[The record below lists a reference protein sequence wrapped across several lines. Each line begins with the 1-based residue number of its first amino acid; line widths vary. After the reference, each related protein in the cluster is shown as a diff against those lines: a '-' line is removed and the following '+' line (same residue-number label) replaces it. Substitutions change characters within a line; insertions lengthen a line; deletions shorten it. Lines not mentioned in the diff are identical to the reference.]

1 MIRAGVGF
9 STALNP
15 RTAAAEATAA
25 ALAQAGLSRANGALC
40 FATPA
45 YGAAYP
51 MILRTVASQ
60 AHTREVAG
68 CSSMGVIA
76 GETEIESGSAL
87 AVLVFGGEEIHATRF
102 FVPTLRGRAAGVA
115 AEVASA
121 VRSQLGKSNLLI
133 LFADT
138 YNFEAEATLEA
149 LETELPGVMI
159 AGGGASEDG
168 SIGETFVFCGDTVSS
183 NAVSGMLLAGDFELT
198 VASSIACGLIGTAH
212 RVTAARDNILI
223 ELDGR
228 PAYEV
233 FAEAAGPLAGDLRR
247 ALTYVFVAVPVYE
260 NAQTIERGEFVVR
273 NIVGASE
280 EHGVIAVA
288 FQPRVGDTIGFVLR
302 DAERSRQDLKAKLE
316 ELGDRLDS
324 PPAFGLYFDCVSR
337 GAGLYNIPGHDS
349 AYIRRYLGPVPIA
362 GFFTGFEIGSLAEQ
376 TSSAPILGRPRAGI
390 GKKILKQRAPAACAS
405 PASRSD
411 T

>member
-1 MIRAGVGF
+1 
-9 STALNP
+9 
-15 RTAAAEATAA
+15 
-25 ALAQAGLSRANGALC
+25 QAGLSRANGALC

-76 GETEIESGSAL
+76 GETEIESGNAL
-87 AVLVFGGEEIHATRF
+87 AVMVFGGEEIHATRF
-102 FVPTLRGRAAGVA
+102 FVPTLRGRPAGVA
-115 AEVASA
+115 ADVASA

-149 LETELPGVMI
+149 LGTELPGVMI

-183 NAVSGMLLAGDFELT
+183 NAVSGMLLAGDFEPA
-198 VASSIACGLIGTAH
+198 VASSLACGPIGTAH

-228 PAYEV
+228 PAYQV
-233 FAEAAGPLAGDLRR
+233 FAETVGPLAGDLRR
-247 ALTYVFVAVPVYE
+247 ALSYVFVAIPVYE
-260 NAQTIERGEFVVR
+260 NASTIERGQFVVR

-288 FQPRVGDTIGFVLR
+288 FQPRVGETVGFVLR
-302 DAERSRQDLKAKLE
+302 DGELSRQDLKATLE
-316 ELGDRLDS
+316 QLNDRLDA

-337 GAGLYNIPGHDS
+337 GAGLYSIPGHDS

-362 GFFTGFEIGSLAEQ
+362 GFFTGFEIGSLAGQ
-376 TSSAPILGRPRAGI
+376 TSLLQYSGVLALISGR
-390 GKKILKQRAPAACAS
+390 K
-405 PASRSD
+405 

>member
-1 MIRAGVGF
+1 MIRGGVGY
-9 STALNP
+9 STARNP
-15 RTAAAEATAA
+15 RSAAAEATAV
-25 ALAQAGLSRANGALC
+25 ALAQAGISRATGALC

-51 MILRTVASQ
+51 MILRTVASE

-76 GETEIESGSAL
+76 GETETESGHAL
-87 AVLVFGGEEIHATRF
+87 AVLVFGGNEDEIHATRF
-102 FVPTLRGRAAGVA
+102 FVPTLRGRAVGVA
-115 AEVASA
+115 SDVAAA
-121 VRSQLGKSNLLI
+121 VRPKVGRSNLLI

-149 LETELPGVMI
+149 LGTELPGLTI

-168 SIGETFVFCGDTVSS
+168 SIGETFVFCGDTISS
-183 NAVSGMLLAGDFELT
+183 NAVAGMLISGEFELT
-198 VASSIACGLIGTAH
+198 LANSIACGLIGTAH

-233 FAEAAGPLAGDLRR
+233 FAEAAGPLAADLRR
-247 ALTYVFVAVPVYE
+247 ALTYIFVAIPVYE
-260 NAQTIERGEFVVR
+260 NADTIERGQFVVR

-288 FQPRVGDTIGFVLR
+288 FQPKVGDTIGFVLR
-302 DAERSRQDLKAKLE
+302 DAERSREDLKATLDD
-316 ELGDRLDS
+316 LNDRFDS
-324 PPAFGLYFDCVSR
+324 PPAFGLYFNCVSR

-349 AYIRRYLGPVPIA
+349 AYIRRALGPVPIA
-362 GFFTGFEIGSLAEQ
+362 GFFTGFEISSLAEQ
-376 TSSAPILGRPRAGI
+376 TSLLQYSGVLALIS
-390 GKKILKQRAPAACAS
+390 GKKS
-405 PASRSD
+405 
-411 T
+411 

>member
-15 RTAAAEATAA
+15 RSAAAEATAA
-25 ALAQAGLSRANGALC
+25 ALAQAGLSRATGALC

-51 MILRTVASQ
+51 MILRTVASE

-76 GETEIESGSAL
+76 GETEIESGHAL
-87 AVLVFGGEEIHATRF
+87 AVLVFGGNEKEIDATRF

-121 VRSQLGKSNLLI
+121 VRAKLGKSNLLI

-149 LETELPGVMI
+149 LANELPGVTI

-168 SIGETFVFCGDTVSS
+168 SVGETFVFCGDTVSS
-183 NAVSGMLLAGDFELT
+183 NAVAGMLLSGDFELT
-198 VASSIACGLIGTAH
+198 LANSIACGLIGTAH
-212 RVTAARDNILI
+212 RVTAARDNIVI

-233 FAEAAGPLAGDLRR
+233 FAEAAGPLAADLRR
-247 ALTYVFVAVPVYE
+247 ALSFVFVAIPVYE
-260 NAQTIERGEFVVR
+260 NAQTIERGQFVVR

-288 FQPRVGDTIGFVLR
+288 FQPRVGDTVGFVLR
-302 DAERSRQDLKAKLE
+302 DAERSRQDLKATLE
-316 ELGDRLDS
+316 ELSDRLDA

-337 GAGLYNIPGHDS
+337 GAGLYKIPGHDS
-349 AYIRRYLGPVPIA
+349 AYIKRYLGPVPIA

-376 TSSAPILGRPRAGI
+376 TSILQYSGVLALI
-390 GKKILKQRAPAACAS
+390 SGKKS
-405 PASRSD
+405 
-411 T
+411 

>member
-15 RTAAAEATAA
+15 RSAAAEATAA
-25 ALAQAGLSRANGALC
+25 ALAQAGLSRATGALC

-51 MILRTVASQ
+51 MILRTVASE

-76 GETEIESGSAL
+76 GETEIESGHAL
-87 AVLVFGGEEIHATRF
+87 AVLVFGGNEKEIDATRF

-121 VRSQLGKSNLLI
+121 VRAKVGKSNLLI

-149 LETELPGVMI
+149 LANELPGVTI

-168 SIGETFVFCGDTVSS
+168 SVGETFVFCGDTVSS
-183 NAVSGMLLAGDFELT
+183 NAVAGMLLSGDFELT
-198 VASSIACGLIGTAH
+198 LTNSIACGLIGTAH
-212 RVTAARDNILI
+212 RVTAARDNIVI

-233 FAEAAGPLAGDLRR
+233 FAEAAGPLAADLRR
-247 ALTYVFVAVPVYE
+247 ALSFVFVAIPVYE
-260 NAQTIERGEFVVR
+260 NAQTIERGQFVVR

-288 FQPRVGDTIGFVLR
+288 FQPRVGDTVGFVLR
-302 DAERSRQDLKAKLE
+302 DAERSRQDLKATLE
-316 ELGDRLDS
+316 ELSGRLDA

-362 GFFTGFEIGSLAEQ
+362 GFFTGFEIGSQAEQ
-376 TSSAPILGRPRAGI
+376 TSILQYSGVLALI
-390 GKKILKQRAPAACAS
+390 SGKKS
-405 PASRSD
+405 
-411 T
+411 

>member
-9 STALNP
+9 STAPNP
-15 RTAAAEATAA
+15 RNAAAEATAA
-25 ALAQAGLSRANGALC
+25 ALAQAGISRAQGALC

-51 MILRTVASQ
+51 MILRTVASE

-76 GETEIESGSAL
+76 GETEIESGPAL
-87 AVLVFGGEEIHATRF
+87 AVLVFGGDENEIHATRF

-121 VRSQLGKSNLLI
+121 VRAKLDKTNLLI

-149 LETELPGVMI
+149 LGAELPGVSI

-183 NAVSGMLLAGDFELT
+183 NAVSGMLLSGDFALT
-198 VASSIACGLIGTAH
+198 ITNSIACGLIGTAH
-212 RVTAARDNILI
+212 RVTAARDNIVI

-228 PAYEV
+228 PAFEV
-233 FAEAAGPLAGDLRR
+233 FAEAAGPLAADLRR

-280 EHGVIAVA
+280 EHGVIGVA
-288 FQPRVGDTIGFVLR
+288 FQPKVGDTVGFVLR
-302 DAERSRQDLKAKLE
+302 DAERSRQDLKATLD
-316 ELGDRLDS
+316 ELSDRLEA

-349 AYIRRYLGPVPIA
+349 AYIRRALGPIPIA
-362 GFFTGFEIGSLAEQ
+362 GFFTGFEIGQLADQ
-376 TSSAPILGRPRAGI
+376 TSLLQYSGVLALISGR
-390 GKKILKQRAPAACAS
+390 K
-405 PASRSD
+405 

>member
-1 MIRAGVGF
+1 MIRGGVGY
-9 STALNP
+9 STARNP
-15 RTAAAEATAA
+15 RNAAAEATAA
-25 ALAQAGLSRANGALC
+25 ALAQAGISRATGALC

-51 MILRTVASQ
+51 MILRTVASE
-60 AHTREVAG
+60 AHTREVVG

-76 GETEIESGSAL
+76 GETETESGHAL
-87 AVLVFGGEEIHATRF
+87 AVLVFGGNENEIRATRF

-115 AEVASA
+115 SDIAAA
-121 VRSQLGKSNLLI
+121 VRSKLDKSNLLI

-149 LETELPGVMI
+149 LATELPGVTI

-168 SIGETFVFCGDTVSS
+168 SIGETFVFCGDTISS
-183 NAVSGMLLAGDFELT
+183 NAVSGMLFSGDFELT
-198 VASSIACGLIGTAH
+198 LANSIACGLIGTAH
-212 RVTAARDNILI
+212 RVTAARDNIVI

-233 FAEAAGPLAGDLRR
+233 FAEAAGPLAADLRR
-247 ALTYVFVAVPVYE
+247 ALTYIFVAIPVYE
-260 NAQTIERGEFVVR
+260 NADTIERGQFVVR

-288 FQPRVGDTIGFVLR
+288 FQPKVGDTIGFVLR
-302 DAERSRQDLKAKLE
+302 DAERSREDLKATLDD
-316 ELGDRLDS
+316 LNDRLGT
-324 PPAFGLYFDCVSR
+324 PPAFGLYFNCVSR

-349 AYIRRYLGPVPIA
+349 AYIRRALGPVPIA
-362 GFFTGFEIGSLAEQ
+362 GFFTGFEISSLAEQ
-376 TSSAPILGRPRAGI
+376 TSLLQYSGVLALIS
-390 GKKILKQRAPAACAS
+390 GKK
-405 PASRSD
+405 

>member
-1 MIRAGVGF
+1 MIRGGVGY
-9 STALNP
+9 SNARNP
-15 RTAAAEATAA
+15 RSAAAEATAA
-25 ALAQAGLSRANGALC
+25 ALAQAGISRATGALC

-51 MILRTVASQ
+51 MILRTVASE

-76 GETEIESGSAL
+76 GETEIESGHAL
-87 AVLVFGGEEIHATRF
+87 AVLVFGGNENEIHATRF

-115 AEVASA
+115 SEVAAA
-121 VRSQLGKSNLLI
+121 VRPKLDKSNLLI

-149 LETELPGVMI
+149 LGTELPGVTI

-168 SIGETFVFCGDTVSS
+168 SIGETFVFCGDTISS
-183 NAVSGMLLAGDFELT
+183 NAVSGMLLSGDFDLT
-198 VASSIACGLIGTAH
+198 LANSIACGLIGTAH
-212 RVTAARDNILI
+212 RVTAVRDNIVI

-233 FAEAAGPLAGDLRR
+233 FAEAAGPLAADLRR
-247 ALTYVFVAVPVYE
+247 ALTYIFVAIPVYE
-260 NAQTIERGEFVVR
+260 NADTIERGQFVVR

-288 FQPRVGDTIGFVLR
+288 FQPKIGDTVGFVLR
-302 DAERSRQDLKAKLE
+302 DAERSREDLKATLDD
-316 ELGDRLDS
+316 LNDRLLNKT
-324 PPAFGLYFDCVSR
+324 PPAFGLYFNCVSR

-349 AYIRRYLGPVPIA
+349 AYIRRALGPVPIA
-362 GFFTGFEIGSLAEQ
+362 GFFTGFEVSSLAEQ
-376 TSSAPILGRPRAGI
+376 TSLLQYSGVLALISGR
-390 GKKILKQRAPAACAS
+390 K
-405 PASRSD
+405 
-411 T
+411 

>member
-1 MIRAGVGF
+1 MIRGGVGY
-9 STALNP
+9 SNARNP
-15 RTAAAEATAA
+15 RSAAAEATAA
-25 ALAQAGLSRANGALC
+25 ALAQAGISRAAGALC

-51 MILRTVASQ
+51 MILRTVASE

-76 GETEIESGSAL
+76 GETETESGHAL
-87 AVLVFGGEEIHATRF
+87 AVLVFGGNEDEIRATRF

-115 AEVASA
+115 SDVTAA
-121 VRSQLGKSNLLI
+121 VRPKLGKSNLLI

-149 LETELPGVMI
+149 LGTELPGVTI

-168 SIGETFVFCGDTVSS
+168 SIGETFVFCGDTISS
-183 NAVSGMLLAGDFELT
+183 NAVSGMLLSGDFELT
-198 VASSIACGLIGTAH
+198 LANSIACGLIGTAH
-212 RVTAARDNILI
+212 RVTAARDNIVI

-233 FAEAAGPLAGDLRR
+233 FAEAAGPLAADLRR
-247 ALTYVFVAVPVYE
+247 ALTYIFVAIPVYE
-260 NAQTIERGEFVVR
+260 NADTIERGQFVVR

-288 FQPRVGDTIGFVLR
+288 FQPKVGDVIGFVLR
-302 DAERSRQDLKAKLE
+302 DAERSREDLKATLDD
-316 ELGDRLDS
+316 LNDRLDNKP
-324 PPAFGLYFDCVSR
+324 PPAFGLYFNCVSR

-349 AYIRRYLGPVPIA
+349 AYIRRALGPIPIA
-362 GFFTGFEIGSLAEQ
+362 GFFTGFEISSLAEQ
-376 TSSAPILGRPRAGI
+376 TSLLQYSGVLALIS
-390 GKKILKQRAPAACAS
+390 GKKS
-405 PASRSD
+405 
-411 T
+411 

>member
-15 RTAAAEATAA
+15 RNAAAEATAA
-25 ALAQAGLSRANGALC
+25 ALAQAGISRAQGALC

-51 MILRTVASQ
+51 MILRTVASE

-76 GETEIESGSAL
+76 GETEIESGQAL
-87 AVLVFGGEEIHATRF
+87 AVLVFGGNENEIHATRF

-121 VRSQLGKSNLLI
+121 VRAKLDKSNLLI

-149 LETELPGVMI
+149 LGAELPGVSI

-183 NAVSGMLLAGDFELT
+183 NAISGMLLSGDFELT
-198 VASSIACGLIGTAH
+198 IANSIACGLIGTAH

-228 PAYEV
+228 PAFEV
-233 FAEAAGPLAGDLRR
+233 FAEAAGPLAADLRR
-247 ALTYVFVAVPVYE
+247 ALTYVFVAIPVYE

-288 FQPRVGDTIGFVLR
+288 FQPRVGDTVGFVLR
-302 DAERSRQDLKAKLE
+302 DAERSREDLKATLD
-316 ELGDRLDS
+316 ELSDRLDNKT

-349 AYIRRYLGPVPIA
+349 AYIRRALGPVPIA
-362 GFFTGFEIGSLAEQ
+362 GFFTGFEIGTLAEQ
-376 TSSAPILGRPRAGI
+376 TSLLQYSGVLALIS
-390 GKKILKQRAPAACAS
+390 GKKLLS
-405 PASRSD
+405 
-411 T
+411 

>member
-1 MIRAGVGF
+1 MIRGGVGY
-9 STALNP
+9 STARNP
-15 RTAAAEATAA
+15 RNAAAEATAA
-25 ALAQAGLSRANGALC
+25 ALAQAGISRATGAVC

-51 MILRTVASQ
+51 MILRTVASE

-76 GETEIESGSAL
+76 GETETESGHAL
-87 AVLVFGGEEIHATRF
+87 AVLVFGGNENEIRATRF

-115 AEVASA
+115 SDIAAA
-121 VRSQLGKSNLLI
+121 VRPKLDKSNLLI

-138 YNFEAEATLEA
+138 YNFEAEATIEA
-149 LETELPGVMI
+149 LATELPGVTI

-168 SIGETFVFCGDTVSS
+168 SIGETFVFCGDTISS
-183 NAVSGMLLAGDFELT
+183 NAVSGMLISGEFELT
-198 VASSIACGLIGTAH
+198 LANSIACGLIGTAH
-212 RVTAARDNILI
+212 RVTAARDNIVI

-233 FAEAAGPLAGDLRR
+233 FEEAAGPLAADLRR
-247 ALTYVFVAVPVYE
+247 ALTYIFVAIPVYE
-260 NAQTIERGEFVVR
+260 NADTIERGQFVVR

-288 FQPRVGDTIGFVLR
+288 FQPKVGDTVGFVLR
-302 DAERSRQDLKAKLE
+302 DAERSREDLKATLDD
-316 ELGDRLDS
+316 LNDRLDNKT
-324 PPAFGLYFDCVSR
+324 PPAFGLYFNCVSR

-349 AYIRRYLGPVPIA
+349 AYIRRALGPVPIA
-362 GFFTGFEIGSLAEQ
+362 GFFTGFEISSLAEQ
-376 TSSAPILGRPRAGI
+376 TSLLQYSGVLALIS
-390 GKKILKQRAPAACAS
+390 GKKS
-405 PASRSD
+405 
-411 T
+411 